1 MSTHAFLA
9 PSGAFC
15 TVKCAAAPAMQ
26 QRCPEQETD
35 AQREGTAAH
44 WAAAEVLAGRPVDV
58 GVIAPNGVI
67 LTAEMC
73 EGAEMYADDV
83 TQAVT
88 PWCVANNTAP
98 DGRLYV
104 ETPISCATLHPH
116 CWGTPDTWFW
126 EPRLL
131 RIWDFKFGHA
141 LVEAF
146 ENWQLLSYAAGILDA
161 LNGLED
167 QQTIV
172 EFRIVQPRAFHI
184 DGPIR
189 VWRAYASDLR
199 GYFNILRH
207 AFAEAMKPDAAAKPG
222 PHCKYCTGAPICTA
236 LQRESYR
243 ITDATFAAQPF
254 DMPPGALG
262 VELRIFE
269 DALTMLTARV
279 EGLREQAFAMLKR
292 GNSVPFY
299 AVEFGKGRERWAKPS
314 REVVALGELMG
325 VNLAKPPE
333 VITPNQARKAGVPA
347 AVVAAYTEV
356 PTGSQKLVRDDGTK
370 ARKIFGAKP

>member
-1 MSTHAFLA
+1 MTTAHAFLA

-15 TVKCAAAPAMQ
+15 TVKCPAAPGTQ
-26 QRCPEQETD
+26 QRCPEAETD

-44 WAAAEVLAGRPVDV
+44 WAASEILAGRLVDV

-73 EGAEMYADDV
+73 EGAEMYAEDV
-83 TQAVT
+83 LSYPGV
-88 PWCVANNTAP
+88 
-98 DGRLYV
+98 LSV
-104 ETPISCATLHPH
+104 ETPVSCATLHPH
-116 CWGTPDTWFW
+116 SWGTPDAWKW
-126 EPRLL
+126 ELRLL
-131 RIWDFKFGHA
+131 RLWDFKFGHT
-141 LVEAF
+141 LIDAF
-146 ENWQLLSYAAGILDA
+146 ENWQLLCYAAAILA
-161 LNGLED
+161 TVNGLD
-167 QQTIV
+167 DQTIEV

-184 DGPIR
+184 EGPIR
-189 VWRAYASDLR
+189 VWRARASDLR
-199 GYFNILRH
+199 GYFNILRY

-222 PHCKYCTGAPICTA
+222 PHCKYCSGAPICTA
-236 LQRESYR
+236 LQREAYR

-269 DALTMLTARV
+269 DALTMLNARV
-279 EGLREQAFAMLKR
+279 EGLREQALAMLKR
-292 GNSVPFY
+292 GDSVPFY

-347 AVVAAYTEV
+347 AVVAAYVET